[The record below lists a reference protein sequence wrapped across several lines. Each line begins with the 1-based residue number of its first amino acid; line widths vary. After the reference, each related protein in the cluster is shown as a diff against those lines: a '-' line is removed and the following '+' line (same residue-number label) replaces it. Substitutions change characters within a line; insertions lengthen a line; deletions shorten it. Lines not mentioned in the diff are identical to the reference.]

1 MAYADILELNR
12 RQPRRILRDASR
24 SLSSGRPSAGPGG
37 EAPQDE
43 GWGGRNRLLPHP
55 EERPYWAASPR
66 MGGETAPQQQIPM
79 TGAASFL
86 AYLGAAPL
94 IAAALVMIA
103 DPLNGTAAQG
113 FLVLYGAALLIFFGG
128 VRWGVAVM
136 KPKGPTT
143 RALMG
148 AGLPMFAAL
157 PLFAPFEVNM
167 GAAPIK
173 MVVIMTLMIVLL
185 VDDLKATRRGDG
197 APAWYLGVRAPLTV
211 LIEVAFLVALAAGM
225 RG

>member
-1 MAYADILELNR
+1 MAYADIFELNR
-12 RQPRRILRDASR
+12 RQPRRVLRDALR
-24 SLSSGRPSAGPGG
+24 
-37 EAPQDE
+37 APQDE
-43 GWGGRNRLLPHP
+43 GGI
-55 EERPYWAASPR
+55 A
-66 MGGETAPQQQIPM
+66 QQTPM

-94 IAAALVMIA
+94 LAAALVMIA
-103 DPLNGTAAQG
+103 DPLNGAAAQG

-136 KPKGPTT
+136 KPTGPTT

-148 AGLPMFAAL
+148 AGLPMLAAL
-157 PLFAPFEVNM
+157 PLLAPGE
-167 GAAPIK
+167 GAAK
-173 MVVIMTLMIVLL
+173 MLIIMALMIVLL

-211 LIEVAFLVALAAGM
+211 LIEVAFLVAIAAGV
-225 RG
+225 RS